1 MTREETRAKIIRMER
16 EGKSYGQIAAAL
28 GLSRGAVG
36 GHISREKHKVVV
48 RVVHDDYSDAED
60 ATIRSMRA
68 EGHNCGEIARTLGR
82 PYDGVRKRGNRLG
95 IVWNRRE
102 NMFAGQVL
110 TPKTENEES
119 LRKHDAAFVARLY
132 EAYTA
137 GEFPA

>member
-28 GLSRGAVG
+28 GLSRGTVG
-36 GHISREKHKVVV
+36 GHISREKHKGVILVS
-48 RVVHDDYSDAED
+48 RDDYSEKED
-60 ATIRSMRA
+60 ATIREMRA
-68 EGHNCGEIARTLGR
+68 EGHNCGQIARAIGR
-82 PYDGVRKRGNRLG
+82 SYDGVRKRGNRLG

-102 NMFAGQVL
+102 NVFAGQVL

-132 EAYTA
+132 EAYAA